1 MSSVEPDFVYFAFLG
16 FNARTSMLVGI
27 SPEVAQTIV
36 QLAIDLTGVQTRSN
50 LQAGFQPALALLNG
64 AARVRLS

>member
-1 MSSVEPDFVYFAFLG
+1 
-16 FNARTSMLVGI
+16 MLVGI